1 LAKSIKSVLLSS
13 DQSNGLIILSK
24 KLKGRKMDTITK
36 VNQVSFHPSL
46 GQRQV
51 FVIKLTNSK
60 FDNFAGSE
68 LLLKIESWVSAN
80 VMMNNQDVPMLI
92 IDMENVDFIDSQGL
106 NKLLAALRIMQSQDS
121 NLLLCSLHTSVR
133 LVFEITRIDQL
144 FAILPSFEDFVPI
157 STDVDIAL
165 LSR

>member
-1 LAKSIKSVLLSS
+1 
-13 DQSNGLIILSK
+13 
-24 KLKGRKMDTITK
+24 MDTITK

-46 GQRQV
+46 GQKQV
-51 FVIKLTNSK
+51 FTIKLSGSK

-68 LLLKIESWVSAN
+68 LLAKIESWVSASL
-80 VMMNNQDVPMLI
+80 MMSKQDLPLLI

-106 NKLLAALRIMQSQDS
+106 NKLLASLRIMKSQGS

-144 FAILPSFEDFVPI
+144 FAILPSFEDVVAA
-157 STDVDIAL
+157 SNDVDMAVA
-165 LSR
+165 SHF